1 MLLMMLLMRII
12 LRMIIQTSII
22 PAMTLSIMTTHTR
35 TLRLWILQRR
45 ITQTLTPTPMSMAR
59 KTILTRITSD
69 TDNSFND
76 YSDKY
81 TSENDYNYTDYSV
94 RENQQVNQQFNKDT
108 DVNTQIFLKS
118 NYFNCIM
125 GI

>member
-45 ITQTLTPTPMSMAR
+45 ITQTLTPNT
-59 KTILTRITSD
+59 
-69 TDNSFND
+69 NEYGQED
-76 YSDKY
+76 YSYQDKL
-81 TSENDYNYTDYSV
+81 
-94 RENQQVNQQFNKDT
+94 RH
-108 DVNTQIFLKS
+108 
-118 NYFNCIM
+118 
-125 GI
+125 